1 MNQKFKAIVDSQEVL
16 VDDNLKGYTIM
27 KRQSSFIDYIA
38 VKDDNLF
45 IQFDKGNCALFS
57 NVPVDVIK
65 AAVSAPSI
73 GKFYHSVIKD
83 KFEFTNVGH
92 GNKCITPNTGILE
105 ENNSDAFE
113 DEIEEGSIIDDDD
126 YEDEY

>member
-1 MNQKFKAIVDSQEVL
+1 MNPKFKAAVDCHEVL

-65 AAVSAPSI
+65 AAVAAPSI

-83 KFEFTNVGH
+83 KYEFTNIGH
-92 GNKCITPNTGILE
+92 GNKCITPNTGISE
-105 ENNSDAFE
+105 EYNADAFD
-113 DEIEEGSIIDDDD
+113 DEIEEGSIIDDDYLD
-126 YEDEY
+126 NEY